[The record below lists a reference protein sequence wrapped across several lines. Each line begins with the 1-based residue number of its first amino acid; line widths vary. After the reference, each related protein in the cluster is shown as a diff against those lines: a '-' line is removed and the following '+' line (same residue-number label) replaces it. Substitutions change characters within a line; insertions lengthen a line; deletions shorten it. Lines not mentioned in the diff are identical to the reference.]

1 MQELIFFLLTF
12 ITTVALFLVF
22 PGPVNVVVVT
32 AGLQNGMRGAF
43 WSLAGANAASLVLI
57 GVAGCLVYGAYQ
69 IDPKVF
75 ECVSVLGGG
84 YFLFYAFGQSRD
96 LLKKST
102 SAEPANNLKPLQS
115 ASVKAEAAQKTEIV
129 LMYSEIF
136 EQLPTQSQVDCG
148 SFNLDINDIK
158 GKHSNLW
165 LFSKGFGI
173 GISNPKDVIFFM
185 SFFPP
190 FVNQLMLKAEIDFI
204 SSLIGL
210 TLIWTVLDYSILLSY
225 AKVFQKLINEKVAK
239 YIAWM
244 GVFLFVC
251 LGAWAVLGGIHA
263 LMMSK

>member
-12 ITTVALFLVF
+12 ITTVALFLVL

-84 YFLFYAFGQSRD
+84 YLLFYAFGQSRD
-96 LLKKST
+96 LLKKSVPVEVT
-102 SAEPANNLKPLQS
+102 NQIN
-115 ASVKAEAAQKTEIV
+115 
-129 LMYSEIF
+129 
-136 EQLPTQSQVDCG
+136 
-148 SFNLDINDIK
+148 INDIK
-158 GKHSNLW
+158 RKHSNLW

-190 FVNQLMLKAEIDFI
+190 FVNQLMLKAEIGFI
-204 SSLIGL
+204 SSLIWL
-210 TLIWTVLDYSILLSY
+210 TLIWTVLDYTILLSY
-225 AKVFQKLINEKVAK
+225 AKVFQKLINEKVAT

-251 LGAWAVLGGIHA
+251 LGAWAVVGGIHA
-263 LMMSK
+263 VVMSK